1 MAQLKLETF
10 IESSFLG
17 RGVHPRKT
25 LDVHGGHKTLLSSF
39 ANDAPCAALPRALVA
54 RMRSCRPKAC
64 CLEKTK
70 QREGKKKVHYHREE
84 KAGNKATRREKAKSQ
99 EANSKAAEDWRDVR
113 DSAVASRAATGG
125 KSQKKRKTCSCA

>member
-1 MAQLKLETF
+1 MVHVLAEW
-10 IESSFLG
+10 LG
-17 RGVHPRKT
+17 QVT
-25 LDVHGGHKTLLSSF
+25 MLVQNTSMTILSSQG
-39 ANDAPCAALPRALVA
+39 NDDPCAALPRALVA